1 MTLTY
6 IFKLG
11 KIIKFNNG
19 YGIDSMRFYGEEGV
33 SEDLNHFM
41 QIRLEVMKKLAKI

>member
-1 MTLTY
+1 MRKLLNLTPD
-6 IFKLG
+6 
-11 KIIKFNNG
+11 